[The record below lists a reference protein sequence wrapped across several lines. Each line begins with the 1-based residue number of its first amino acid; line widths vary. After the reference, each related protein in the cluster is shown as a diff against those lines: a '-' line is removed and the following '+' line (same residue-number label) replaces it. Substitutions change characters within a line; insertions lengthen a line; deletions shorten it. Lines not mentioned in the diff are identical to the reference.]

1 VFEELFLKSDDNE
14 QSCINDFLKRID
26 KIEKNGD
33 DTLNEEEKIMEA
45 MGVTKKELEIRR
57 ENESKAITE
66 MNKAGGNKKKEEGVL
81 STLTGNSS

>member
-1 VFEELFLKSDDNE
+1 
-14 QSCINDFLKRID
+14 
-26 KIEKNGD
+26 
-33 DTLNEEEKIMEA
+33 MEA